1 LDPHQI
7 EAVAAEYPAHLL
19 QRLGADAPPI
29 LTALGNLDLLALP
42 KTALFCSARCPGNV
56 ILHAS
61 VGGHLENL
69 TRRLRAWGI
78 PFGFL

>member
-1 LDPHQI
+1 MDTHQI

-56 ILHAS
+56 IPHLMKGS
-61 VGGHLENL
+61 ILFGGL
-69 TRRLRAWGI
+69 
-78 PFGFL
+78 